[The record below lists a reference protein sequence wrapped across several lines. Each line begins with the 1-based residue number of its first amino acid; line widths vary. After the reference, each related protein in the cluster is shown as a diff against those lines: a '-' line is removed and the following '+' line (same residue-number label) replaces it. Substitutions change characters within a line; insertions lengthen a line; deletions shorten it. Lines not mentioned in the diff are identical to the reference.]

1 MLTCQSFIS
10 WISAARTARGT
21 VFDTTQKSANAF
33 ANLGRLQNE
42 DKTKLAEDK
51 VLSLSRNCKAV
62 AAAPNG
68 DVRTLDVTPV
78 PRKEV
83 LVVAIFVCATSNIL
97 GTTNPF
103 DLASRSAPGADQ
115 NATARQNAISTQ
127 GSLRRIHLFIDWVS
141 GNV

>member
-68 DVRTLDVTPV
+68 DVRTLDVSPV

-83 LVVAIFVCATSNIL
+83 LLVVIFVCAN
-97 GTTNPF
+97 
-103 DLASRSAPGADQ
+103 Q
-115 NATARQNAISTQ
+115 QY
-127 GSLRRIHLFIDWVS
+127 LRHHKPI
-141 GNV
+141 